1 MREGERAWF
10 FLIHTNKHKG
20 EEKGGSNK
28 KEVWFSVPA
37 NQSVFASSST
47 GPLLLMMI
55 VIIPVLFK

>member
-1 MREGERAWF
+1 MRERACF

-47 GPLLLMMI
+47 STLLLLMMI
-55 VIIPVLFK
+55 VNCDYTSSL